1 MHAKRAIAA
10 AAVAAAAH
18 GATAFTT
25 SMGMLH
31 AASLRPSVCVPR
43 HARGLALCMTE
54 KQFAVEVDPAELQEL
69 LDEAARRY
77 EDGMNPA
84 DAKKVLGEGKSVQE
98 ALDMLGA
105 YAYAAA
111 ECVSIGRGMYG
122 DETHP
127 CTCRH
132 CLCPARGDGLCGRL
146 LQVFR
151 RRQGRVH

>member
-1 MHAKRAIAA
+1 MRAKRAMAA

-25 SMGMLH
+25 SMGMLY

-43 HARGLALCMTE
+43 HARGLALPGLAVLRMTE
-54 KQFAVEVDPAELQEL
+54 RQFAVEVDPAELQEL

-84 DAKKVLGEGKSVQE
+84 DAKMVLGEGKSVQE

-105 YAYAAA
+105 YAYSS
-111 ECVSIGRGMYG
+111 V
-122 DETHP
+122 
-127 CTCRH
+127 
-132 CLCPARGDGLCGRL
+132 
-146 LQVFR
+146 V
-151 RRQGRVH
+151 